1 MRICRN
7 SVRRTGE
14 LFFRSAI
21 RNPQSEFRIAPP
33 IYIFRE
39 SSKLRALA
47 MTELSDL
54 ILDYGKRA
62 RQAARALA
70 RLSTAQKN
78 TALLAMADQLVARTE
93 GILAANEKDLANAVG
108 GGLTG
113 SMVERLTLNPKRVAA
128 MADGIRQVAALED
141 PVGKVITEWTRPNG
155 LRIAKVRVPIG
166 VIGIIYESRPNVTSD
181 AAVLCTK
188 TGNAT
193 ILRGG
198 SESIHS
204 NVAIAEALQAGAAEG
219 GLPGDS
225 VLLIPR
231 TDREAVKHMA
241 QMDKY
246 IDLIVPRGGHKLIEA
261 VMDHAR
267 MPVIKHYHG
276 VCITYVDKDAD
287 LEMAVKVVVNAKT
300 QRPGVCNAL
309 ETLLVHRDVAEA
321 FFAKA
326 AASLAEKKVQVRGDD
341 TVRELLGRVN
351 YPDVKVVTEED
362 YTSEY
367 LDYIMAA
374 KVVDSAAAAV
384 EHIERYG
391 SHHSDC
397 IVTANEATAE
407 QFLNAVDSATVYW
420 NASTRFTDGAEFGFG
435 AEIGIST
442 DKLHARGPM
451 ALEELTTYKYL
462 IRGTGQVKG

>member
-1 MRICRN
+1 
-7 SVRRTGE
+7 
-14 LFFRSAI
+14 
-21 RNPQSEFRIAPP
+21 
-33 IYIFRE
+33 
-39 SSKLRALA
+39 

-78 TALLAMADQLVARTE
+78 TALLAMADQLVARTPA
-93 GILAANEKDLANAVG
+93 ILEANQKDIEKSANT
-108 GGLTG
+108 GLTG
-113 SMVERLTLNPKRVAA
+113 AMVERLSLNPKRVAA
-128 MADGIRQVAALED
+128 MADGIRQVASLED

-204 NVAIAEALQAGAAEG
+204 NLAIAEGLQAGAAEG

-231 TDREAVKHMA
+231 TDREAVKYMA

-287 LEMAVKVVVNAKT
+287 LDMAVAVVVNAKT
-300 QRPGVCNAL
+300 QRPSVCNAL
-309 ETLLVHRDVAEA
+309 ETLLVHRDIAEA

-326 AASLAEKKVQVRGDD
+326 AATLAEKKVQVRGDD
-341 TVRELLGRVN
+341 IVRDLLTRMH
-351 YPDVKVVTEED
+351 YPDLQAVTEED
-362 YTSEY
+362 YTTEY

-374 KVVDSAAAAV
+374 KVVESATEAE
-384 EHIERYG
+384 EHIEKYG

-397 IVTANEATAE
+397 IVTTNEATAE

-451 ALEELTTYKYL
+451 ALEELTTYKYI
-462 IRGTGQVKG
+462 IRGTGQIKG